1 MWPPWVQLKQVD
13 EVAKKKLCI
22 DHFPLVLLVRDTKK
36 TSPSWSSNSLN
47 EPQNHTIQNHCSACI
62 ILADEISTNQFR
74 KSWRT
79 ELQYYQFFFHQP
91 FCCHKKKH
99 TGRPFHMPQSVWDAH
114 QNEPFI
120 LPVLHEDIPAPWLL
134 HKLSEYKNM
143 HAITS
148 SSKVSINQS
157 EKSAASGTS
166 DAMPTS
172 RMELS

>member
-1 MWPPWVQLKQVD
+1 M
-13 EVAKKKLCI
+13 
-22 DHFPLVLLVRDTKK
+22 LLVRDTKK
-36 TSPSWSSNSLN
+36 TSPSWSSNSFCGSLN

-99 TGRPFHMPQSVWDAH
+99 TVRPFHMPQSVWDAH

-120 LPVLHEDIPAPWLL
+120 LPELHEDIPAPWLL
-134 HKLSEYKNM
+134 RKLSEYKNM